1 MLINGGDGSASEALD
16 DLSAEMEAYLV
27 DPSMRDNPYPMFAE
41 LRKLDPIHHSKTG
54 AWVITRYED
63 VNALLRDGQ
72 RWSRWEAAKRS

>member
-1 MLINGGDGSASEALD
+1 MVINGGDGSASDALD

-27 DPSMRDNPYPMFAE
+27 DPSMRDNPYSMFAE

-54 AWVITRYED
+54 VWVITRYED

-72 RWSRWEAAKRS
+72 RWSR